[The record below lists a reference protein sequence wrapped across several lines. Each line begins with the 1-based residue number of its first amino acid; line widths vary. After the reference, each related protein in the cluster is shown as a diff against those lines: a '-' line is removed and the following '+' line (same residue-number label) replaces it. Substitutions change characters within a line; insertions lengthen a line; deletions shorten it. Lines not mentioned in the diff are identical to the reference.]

1 MNDNYKVV
9 YRCWNEPEAQMLKGL
24 LESYGVKP
32 RLVSHVPHSVYP
44 FNVDGLGEIR
54 ITVPQEYEE
63 KANQI
68 IAAYQDKNGQ
78 PNKEEK

>member
-24 LESYGVKP
+24 LEGYGVKP

-54 ITVPQEYEE
+54 ITVPKKYEQ
-63 KANQI
+63 KAKQI
-68 IAAYQDKNGQ
+68 IEAYQDKNDQ
-78 PNKEEK
+78 SEVKEK